1 MNNKV
6 TEINNVINVDTEVKQ
21 EQTVNV
27 EDNAS
32 SMPRTKDTP
41 LVMDTKMTSDRMD
54 VAYLSSFKRE
64 IYKHIDEAYE
74 FRDTRSYSRLN
85 LKEGA
90 ERLLDRGVPLNTAT
104 VGWLNSLVKYI
115 EDKDE
120 WLVYDN
126 TTGIWKTTEKGEQL
140 NALLVDFFQAL
151 HDKADMTGDGIYKL
165 YASEMLKGPAIR
177 ALINNLK
184 SGNAFRIPT
193 AQTII
198 NSNENIRY
206 FKTVDGKRV
215 ILHMDKD
222 DMVLEPVRF
231 KDTQDMMLQSM
242 ARIAIDPMY
251 DPDDEDDPKIWT
263 DLLKQYMMNDPVK
276 YEYFCKVLAYM
287 MSPYNYNQVLIYWI
301 GKEGRNGKSTVIK
314 VLQDILGPYA
324 TRLNSDLINAHP
336 SISFKKDDAL
346 AATSGKSLLIFNE
359 IDERMVASTQNIK
372 DLTEGGRDEYGNKV
386 MTTIR
391 PAYKAN
397 YDINICG
404 TPVVIANTL
413 INMGEWTNLRPI
425 FRRLILVP
433 FDYVIPHEDPD
444 LLNKLAKE
452 YPKIERWLYMNYFKY
467 KGVRLKDLPVPQ
479 DWQDVFN
486 QYYKDSDIIKA
497 FWEECFEVTMN
508 PRDRIKRADLY
519 KFYQKYC
526 NANGRKAIRN
536 TGSNGFTTLIATVIK
551 ACGLDPKP
559 VNISGTEYIRGLV
572 IKQNY
577 EDMVA
582 FAPDI
587 KTSTRT
593 ADDDGDE

>member
-1 MNNKV
+1 MNGPTK
-6 TEINNVINVDTEVKQ
+6 IDNVIKVEGDVVENAV
-21 EQTVNV
+21 VNV
-27 EDNAS
+27 GDSAAS
-32 SMPRTKDTP
+32 QARTPDSMVDIKLASDT
-41 LVMDTKMTSDRMD
+41 LD

-64 IYKHIDEAYE
+64 IYNHINECYA
-74 FRDTRSYSRLN
+74 FRDTRSYSKLN
-85 LKEGA
+85 IREAADK
-90 ERLLDRGVPLNTAT
+90 LLDRGVPINTAT
-104 VGWLNSLVKYI
+104 VAWLSTLVRYV
-115 EDKDE
+115 EDKEE

-126 TTGIWKTTEKGEQL
+126 GNGIWRYESKPDQL
-140 NALLVDFFQAL
+140 NALLIDFFQAL
-151 HDKADMTGDGIYKL
+151 HDLADAAEDGIYKM
-165 YASEMLKGPAIR
+165 YASKILKGSAIPN
-177 ALINNLK
+177 IIKNLK
-184 SGNAFRIPT
+184 SGGIFRIPT
-193 AQTII
+193 AQTVI
-198 NSNENIRY
+198 NSNEDIRY
-206 FKTVDGKRV
+206 FKTTTGKRV
-215 ILHMDKD
+215 LLHMDKD
-222 DMVLEPVRF
+222 QMVLEPVRF
-231 KDTQDMMLQSM
+231 KDTQPMLLQSM
-242 ARIAIDPMY
+242 ARVDIDPIY

-276 YEYFCKVLAYM
+276 YDYFCKVLAYM
-287 MSPYNYNQVLIYWI
+287 MAPYNYNQVLIYWI

-336 SISFKKDDAL
+336 SIAFKKDDAL

-359 IDERMVASTQNIK
+359 VDERMVASTQNIK
-372 DLTEGGRDEYGNKV
+372 DLTEGGRDEYGNKI
-386 MTTIR
+386 MTTVR

-433 FDYVIPHEDPD
+433 FDYVIPQEDPD

-467 KGVRLKDLPVPQ
+467 KGIRLKDIPVPQ
-479 DWQDVFN
+479 DWQEVFN

-497 FWEECFEVTMN
+497 FWEECFTVTKN
-508 PRDRIKRADLY
+508 PKDKIKRADLY
-519 KFYQKYC
+519 KFYTKYC

-536 TGSNGFTTLIATVIK
+536 TGSNGFTTLINTVIK
-551 ACGLDPKP
+551 ASGLDPKP
-559 VNISGTEYIRGLV
+559 TTIAGTEYIKGLQ
-572 IKQNY
+572 IRQNY

-587 KTSTRT
+587 RTSVSQE
-593 ADDDGDE
+593 DDEDGDE